1 MGEIP
6 ALAEARQIVLQVHD
20 LTVDFGGARGGRS
33 TRALDHVSFTV
44 SEGQS
49 VGIVGESGSG
59 KSVLVRSLLLLLGQD
74 ARITGEILYQGNNLL
89 QMSPPEVKKLRG
101 KGIAH
106 ILPGAKE
113 QLNPVLRVEHVMT
126 DVIRV
131 HDHIGK
137 REALSRALVAL
148 KSLGIPDP
156 QRCLKAFPH
165 ELSGGMAQRVCIA
178 LALVHEPR
186 LIIAD
191 EPTAG
196 LDVTVQREVLDLMSA
211 SFKRRQAAQLI
222 VTRDLGIIAQY
233 CDGVAVMR
241 GGQIVEYAP
250 TLELFDSPKH
260 PYSRSLLAAVRR
272 RPANE
277 ALTAAGG
284 GDL

>member
-1 MGEIP
+1 
-6 ALAEARQIVLQVHD
+6 
-20 LTVDFGGARGGRS
+20 
-33 TRALDHVSFTV
+33 
-44 SEGQS
+44 
-49 VGIVGESGSG
+49 
-59 KSVLVRSLLLLLGQD
+59 LLLGQD

-156 QRCLKAFPH
+156 QRFLKAFPH